1 MVVLEKVALFVCMFM
16 VIYVIVEIFIEGKDK

>member
-1 MVVLEKVALFVCMFM
+1 MVVLEKIALFICMLM

>member
-1 MVVLEKVALFVCMFM
+1 MVELEKIALFVCMLM